1 MLAYLESRQREV
13 DRIKSEV
20 APALHV
26 VNVAPHD
33 IQRDVGLCVIVH
45 DLLHLPDA
53 AVSIPAEHQLAS

>member
-33 IQRDVGLCVIVH
+33 IQRDVGLGVIVH